1 MEFFNWLINWFKS
14 FIYPDSPQIPW
25 RWGNWEVE
33 SLFDNPHTRSLA
45 VFLDTLEPQ
54 LLAQWYASVAPAS
67 AEARKAA
74 IALNEL
80 LLEKNEVAAKLADLE
95 VVCADNPSS
104 KNSSKRTHIH
114 IKNSWE
120 WLLTIGLSLMLFLG
134 IAEPL
139 GIDIENPAEKL
150 PLFSLALLGA
160 ICLTAGAKLM
170 VIRWVKATR
179 SDEPK
184 RSWYDD
190 KRYANPVAFWWR
202 IFSGDSAVWLSLAIV
217 LLEIAFA
224 GPGLI
229 GHLRITLQKQ
239 LLIQVSAYIGTGI
252 AALINIGLA
261 WGTALEEIHSHNEY
275 LLELATESAQQQ
287 LAWQQAQERKFAA
300 RRQAEVTKVVLSEL
314 RQEVKEQKRKVQDLR
329 KRAQQEHERWE
340 ATVKR
345 CFRRWCNADPK
356 RLERFKQFYSQL
368 NEHKYRSQEE
378 TFRRN
383 VCTGVRSQKSGEP
396 HRQRDRV

>member
-1 MEFFNWLINWFKS
+1 MGVFNWLINWFRS
-14 FIYPDSPQIPW
+14 FIYLDSPQIPW

-45 VFLDTLEPQ
+45 VFLDTLEPP

-74 IALNEL
+74 IALDQL

-95 VVCADNPSS
+95 VVCAESPSS
-104 KNSSKRTHIH
+104 KNSSKRTHIDA
-114 IKNSWE
+114 KNSWE
-120 WLLTIGLSLMLFLG
+120 WLLTMGLSLMLFLG

-150 PLFSLALLGA
+150 PLFGLALLGA

-190 KRYANPVAFWWR
+190 KRYPNPVAFWWR
-202 IFSGDSAVWLSLAIV
+202 IFSGDSAVCLSLAIV
-217 LLEIAFA
+217 LLEMAFA

-229 GHLRITLQKQ
+229 SHLQITLQKQ
-239 LLIQVSAYIGTGI
+239 LLIQVSAYIGAGI

-287 LAWQQAQERKFAA
+287 ELSWQQAQERKFAA
-300 RRQAEVTKVVLSEL
+300 QRQAKVTKVVFNEL
-314 RQEVKEQKRKVQDLR
+314 MQEVKEQKRFVQDLR

-345 CFRRWCNADPK
+345 CFRRWHNADPK

-368 NEHKYRSQEE
+368 NQHTHDDAVIGNGKQILS
-378 TFRRN
+378 TKN
-383 VCTGVRSQKSGEP
+383 
-396 HRQRDRV
+396 

>member
-1 MEFFNWLINWFKS
+1 MKILSWLMNWFRS
-14 FIYPDSPQIPW
+14 LIYLDSPQIPW

-33 SLFDNPHTRSLA
+33 SLFENPHTRSLA
-45 VFLDTLEPQ
+45 VFLETLEPQ

-74 IALNEL
+74 IALDQL
-80 LLEKNEVAAKLADLE
+80 QQEKNEVAAKLADLE
-95 VVCADNPSS
+95 IVCDDSS
-104 KNSSKRTHIH
+104 SSNNSSKRTYIDAQ
-114 IKNSWE
+114 NSWE

-139 GIDIENPAEKL
+139 GIDLENPTEKL
-150 PLFSLALLGA
+150 PLFGLALLGA

-190 KRYANPVAFWWR
+190 KRHANPVAFWWR

-217 LLEIAFA
+217 LLEMAFA
-224 GPGLI
+224 GPGLMS
-229 GHLRITLQKQ
+229 HLQPTLQKQ
-239 LLIQVSAYIGTGI
+239 LLIQVSAYIGAGI

-275 LLELATESAQQQ
+275 LQELATESAQQQ
-287 LAWQQAQERKFAA
+287 ELSWQEAQERKFAA
-300 RRQAEVTKVVLSEL
+300 RRQAKVTKVAFNEL
-314 RQEVKEQKRKVQDLR
+314 MLEVKEQKRFVEDLR

-345 CFRRWCNADPK
+345 CFRRWHNADPK

-368 NEHKYRSQEE
+368 NQYTHDDAVIGNGRGKGL
-378 TFRRN
+378 
-383 VCTGVRSQKSGEP
+383 GVRS
-396 HRQRDRV
+396 

>member
-1 MEFFNWLINWFKS
+1 MEFFNWLIDWFKNLIS
-14 FIYPDSPQIPW
+14 PDSPQIPW

-45 VFLDTLEPQ
+45 VFLDTLEPH

-80 LLEKNEVAAKLADLE
+80 RLKKNEVAAKLADLE
-95 VVCADNPSS
+95 AVCDRDGDAFRS
-104 KNSSKRTHIH
+104 NSSKYA
-114 IKNSWE
+114 KNSWE

-134 IAEPL
+134 LVENL
-139 GIDIENPAEKL
+139 HIDLNNLTSEQL
-150 PLFSLALLGA
+150 PLSSLALVGA

-184 RSWYDD
+184 RSFYDD
-190 KRYANPVAFWWR
+190 KRYANPVAFWSR

-224 GPGLI
+224 GPGFISL
-229 GHLRITLQKQ
+229 LQIDVRKQ
-239 LLIQVSAYIGTGI
+239 LLVQVSAYMGTGI

-261 WGTALEEIHSHNEY
+261 WGTALEEIRSQNEY
-275 LLELATESAQQQ
+275 LLELATSGQQQ
-287 LAWQQAQERKFAA
+287 QSD

-314 RQEVKEQKRKVQDLR
+314 RQEVKEQKREVQDLR
-329 KRAQQEHERWE
+329 KRAQREHDRWE

-368 NEHKYRSQEE
+368 NEHTHYDAVIGNGKQILS
-378 TFRRN
+378 TKN
-383 VCTGVRSQKSGEP
+383 
-396 HRQRDRV
+396 